1 MNSVAVDG
9 SYETENVDNGKV
21 KTEKTPAQQEPAR
34 EECTLFPR
42 PVQFLIA
49 FNQKL
54 DGGKAWEQG

>member
-34 EECTLFPR
+34 VSLGTRL
-42 PVQFLIA
+42 
-49 FNQKL
+49 
-54 DGGKAWEQG
+54 GGMQVSEN